1 MLILNCGGTFNK
13 RYNPIAGV
21 LEVPFDNDTIEKI
34 LSSCNSEYALAG
46 VIYKDSLEMDAN
58 DRQML
63 AQIIIES
70 DENSFLLVHGTDTM
84 DQTAAFLDEV
94 LEKKVVVL
102 TGAMQPFEIDPVEAS
117 FNLGMAYSFANT
129 VTEYGIYICM
139 NGHVRTWNKI
149 EKNKKLGKF
158 ELVKEN

>member
-13 RYNPIAGV
+13 RYNPIEGV
-21 LEVPFDNDTIEKI
+21 LEVPFDNDVIDKI
-34 LSSCNSEYALAG
+34 LSSCKSEYSLAG

-63 AQIIIES
+63 AQIINES
-70 DENSFLLVHGTDTM
+70 NENRFLLVHGTDTM

-94 LEKKVVVL
+94 LEDKLVVL
-102 TGAMQPFEIDPVEAS
+102 TGAMKPFEIDPIEAS
-117 FNLGMAYSFANT
+117 FNLGMAYSFAQT
-129 VTEYGIYICM
+129 AKEDGVYICM
-139 NGHVRTWNKI
+139 NGYIATWNKI